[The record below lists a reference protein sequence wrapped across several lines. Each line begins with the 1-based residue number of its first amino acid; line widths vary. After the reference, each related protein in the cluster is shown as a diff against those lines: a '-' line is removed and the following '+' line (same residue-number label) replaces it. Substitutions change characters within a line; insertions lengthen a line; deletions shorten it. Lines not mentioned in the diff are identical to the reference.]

1 MSIPHYRRY
10 DLNLLVVLSAIF
22 EEGNITRASQKLNLT
37 QPAVSHALARLRD
50 VFQDQLFVRQGAAMV
65 PTPLARQIIAPVR
78 TALQSLGSLTEER
91 TFDPA
96 ADRRVFRLALRD
108 VFESSVLPPLME
120 QLEKTG
126 SLIAIHSV
134 RTDRTEIET
143 ELRRGSIDL
152 AMDIPFPV
160 GDEINQLRVVRDPLT
175 VVARRGHPQIA
186 EGNLSLDSFLAQG
199 HVMVSSRRK
208 GPGIEDFELNR
219 LGLRREIKLRCQ
231 HYFAACRVVSQTDLL
246 LTMPGRYAQV
256 ANLAFDNLLLPL
268 PLKIPDLDAVM
279 YWHANMDDD
288 PASQWLRGRLSAIFS
303 DQPT

>member
-1 MSIPHYRRY
+1 
-10 DLNLLVVLSAIF
+10 
-22 EEGNITRASQKLNLT
+22 
-37 QPAVSHALARLRD
+37 
-50 VFQDQLFVRQGAAMV
+50 
-65 PTPLARQIIAPVR
+65 LARQIIAPVR

-134 RTDRTEIET
+134 RTDRSEIET

-175 VVARRGHPQIA
+175 VVARRGHPRIA